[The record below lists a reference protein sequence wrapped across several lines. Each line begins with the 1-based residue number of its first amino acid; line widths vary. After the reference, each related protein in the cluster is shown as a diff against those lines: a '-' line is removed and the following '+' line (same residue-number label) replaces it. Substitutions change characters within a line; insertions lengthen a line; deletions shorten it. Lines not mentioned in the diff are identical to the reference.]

1 MGFAI
6 TIRMYSDY
14 DYQMTY
20 FVQETNEER
29 AKQKAYQRAKETWDC
44 YMPETLEEFEQREDL
59 GWIEVDAK
67 IEQIIL

>member
-6 TIRMYSDY
+6 TVRRYS

-29 AKQKAYQRAKETWDC
+29 AKQRAYQRAKETWDC
-44 YMPETLEEFEQREDL
+44 YMPETLEEFEKQDNF
-59 GWIEVDAK
+59 GGIEVDAK
-67 IEQIIL
+67 IDQIIL

>member
-6 TIRMYSDY
+6 TVRRYS

-29 AKQKAYQRAKETWDC
+29 AKQRAYQRAKETWDC
-44 YMPETLEEFEQREDL
+44 YMPETLEEFEQQENT

-67 IEQIIL
+67 IDQIIL

>member
-1 MGFAI
+1 MGFTI
-6 TIRMYSDY
+6 TVRRYSN
-14 DYQMTY
+14 YQMTY

-44 YMPETLEEFEQREDL
+44 YMPETLEELQQENL

-67 IEQIIL
+67 IDQIIL

>member
-6 TIRMYSDY
+6 TIWRYADNE
-14 DYQMTY
+14 MTY

-29 AKQKAYQRAKETWDC
+29 AKQKAYQRAKETCGC
-44 YMPETLEEFEQREDL
+44 YMPETLEEFEQQENI

-67 IEQIIL
+67 IDQIIL

>member
-6 TIRMYSDY
+6 RISAYLDWG
-14 DYQMTY
+14 MTY

-29 AKQKAYQRAKETWDC
+29 AKQKAYRRAKETWSCVLPD
-44 YMPETLEEFEQREDL
+44 TLEEAEVDD
-59 GWIEVDAK
+59 GVYIEVLGE

>member
-6 TIRMYSDY
+6 TVRRYS

-44 YMPETLEEFEQREDL
+44 YMPETLEEFEQQESL

>member
-1 MGFAI
+1 MGFAV
-6 TIRMYSDY
+6 TVRRYSDY
-14 DYQMTY
+14 KMTY

-44 YMPETLEEFEQREDL
+44 YMPDTLEVFEQQVNI

>member
-6 TIRMYSDY
+6 TIWRYSDNK
-14 DYQMTY
+14 MTY

-44 YMPETLEEFEQREDL
+44 YMPETFEELQQENL
-59 GWIEVDAK
+59 GWIEVDAE